1 LDTLARCDD
10 LQNRNGL
17 SAVEMLFGL
26 VVVVDNFN
34 DEDDSDSLLELLE
47 TDVVIGLKEEM
58 KRK

>member
-1 LDTLARCDD
+1 
-10 LQNRNGL
+10 
-17 SAVEMLFGL
+17 MLFGL